1 MARSITEKIDPT
13 RIYRP
18 AQETTNLSDTTTTK
32 DLIRKLLFHFS
43 QKIMTV

>member
-18 AQETTNLSDTTTTK
+18 AQETTNLSGTTTCCTYVASEIPTPNK
-32 DLIRKLLFHFS
+32 GK
-43 QKIMTV
+43 